1 MSTIHTTV
9 GDGRE
14 GAVGVAL
21 VEGVGVACVLPWKDE
36 CLLSW
41 GAAGE
46 ATGFVGRPWNEVF
59 LLVLYGVVLVAGCTG
74 AVPGEKEL
82 FPYGG
87 AL

>member
-9 GDGRE
+9 GDVRE

-21 VEGVGVACVLPWKDE
+21 VGGVGVACALPWKDE

-41 GAAGE
+41 GV
-46 ATGFVGRPWNEVF
+46 ATGFVGKPWNEVF
-59 LLVLYGVVLVAGCTG
+59 LLVLYGVVLVESCTG